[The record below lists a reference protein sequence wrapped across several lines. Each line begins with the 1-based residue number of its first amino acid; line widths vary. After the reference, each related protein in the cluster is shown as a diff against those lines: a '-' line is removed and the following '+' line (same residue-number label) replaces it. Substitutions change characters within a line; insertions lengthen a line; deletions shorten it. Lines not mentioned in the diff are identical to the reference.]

1 MTFFDRIRGWANR
14 LRQETV
20 ALWFAVRDPRTPLA
34 AKVLAGAVLAYAL
47 SPIDLIPDFIPIL
60 GYLDELLLLP
70 LALWLVIRLVPA
82 EVLAQSRA
90 RAVEWLAAGQQTP
103 RSRIGAVIVISV
115 WVVVLWWLIAVFA
128 PSLGEP
134 TGSAIFGEH

>member
-1 MTFFDRIRGWANR
+1 MSFLARVRSWANA

-34 AKVLAGAVLAYAL
+34 AKLLAGAVLAYAL

-70 LALWLVIRLVPA
+70 PAIWLVIRLVPA

-90 RAVEWLAAGQQTP
+90 KAADWLAAGQQTP

-115 WVVVLWWLIAVFA
+115 WVMILWWLIAVFA
-128 PSLGEP
+128 PSLGDAGCVASCP
-134 TGSAIFGEH
+134 KT